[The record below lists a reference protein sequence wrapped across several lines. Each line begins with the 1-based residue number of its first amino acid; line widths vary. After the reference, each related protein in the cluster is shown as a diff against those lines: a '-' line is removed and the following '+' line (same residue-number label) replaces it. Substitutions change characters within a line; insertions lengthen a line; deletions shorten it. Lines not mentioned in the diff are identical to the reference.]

1 MEPEQQFNFNDKSE
15 AGSMS
20 DLMSDQQELLLGILD
35 RFMADWEAGIAVDEE
50 SILRQHPQFASI
62 LRGHFDNIRMLHG
75 AALQLDQRLDAV
87 PASSDNG
94 GNRRIG
100 EFLIRREIGRGGMGI
115 VYEAEQESLGRSVAL
130 KVLPFAAVLDQ
141 RQIARFK
148 REAQTAGQL
157 NHPHIVPVHAVGCE
171 RGVHFYS
178 MRLIEGQSLD
188 VVLSELRTEFD
199 IPQTKTFR
207 TSMPLNG
214 ESSSQDEST
223 ASPAN
228 AISTWNRFSTD
239 GTHESKEY
247 IRSVV
252 ELGVQAASALQHAH
266 EFGVVHRD
274 IKPSNLLLDDSGHLW
289 VTDFGLAHIQSD
301 VELTQSGNIIG
312 TLKYMSP
319 EQAAGST
326 VVDQRADVYSLGI
339 TLYEL
344 LTLKPAFV
352 GENRES
358 LAQQIANH
366 NPVSARRL
374 NPSISVDLETILL
387 KSTAKSRDERYCTAA
402 EFQNDLQRY
411 LDGRPTLARRPTMLD
426 RATKWSMRHKSFVA
440 TTCSVLFIALI
451 GSIVAMLMLTAEQ
464 RRTHAAME
472 ARQRE
477 FERATKYFERAQ
489 QVVDS
494 LAIDTATQLSR
505 IAGTDPVRRDLLE
518 KARTYYLAFCEDA
531 EREFHRVN
539 DNKLTETLAATHH
552 RLGRINHHMGIYKD
566 AEGSYRRA
574 LELYRQLN
582 QREPAARFAHTIAA
596 NLNGL
601 GLSLFHQGNASE
613 AETHFRAA
621 IALHHELA
629 TVAAATAQQHCELA
643 SVFVNL
649 AAVYDRNGQTA
660 RSIELVENARQQ
672 CLTAIELDAA
682 DKSSSHRLAWCLH
695 NLSYMLRNDNPQLA
709 TQYSRQAIDVQHE
722 LLGQHPDATVLQSE
736 LALSYSNYGALQSRQ
751 GDHEAATNSFLSA
764 VRLGKQ
770 VVARAP
776 NIDVYRRELV
786 VALNYLGTCL
796 KRANRLTEANNRFS
810 EARELVEQEFTAGA
824 PTLRTRA
831 TLAGIC
837 NNQGMIAHLRGQHNL
852 AARRY
857 AEAIEYLEVV
867 KTEQL
872 GPEHESI
879 LATARQNLKKLQ
891 QQETATIQH
900 TMSIVHSRTP
910 RAEQP

>member
-1 MEPEQQFNFNDKSE
+1 MKPEQQFNFDDDSE
-15 AGSMS
+15 AGSLS
-20 DLMSDQQELLLGILD
+20 DLTADQQELLLGILD
-35 RFMADWEAGIAVDEE
+35 RFMADWETGVAVDEE

-62 LRGHFDNIRMLHG
+62 LRGHFENIRMLHG
-75 AALQLDQRLDAV
+75 AAQQLDQRPDAISG
-87 PASSDNG
+87 SSDSA

-100 EFLIRREIGRGGMGI
+100 EFRIRREIGRGGMGI
-115 VYEAEQESLGRSVAL
+115 VYEAEQETLGRSVAL

-141 RQIARFK
+141 RQVARFK

-199 IPQTKTFR
+199 ISRTETFR
-207 TSMPLNG
+207 TSTP
-214 ESSSQDEST
+214 ST
-223 ASPAN
+223 GPIDTTNEASAAPAY
-228 AISTWNRFSTD
+228 APSTWNRFSTN
-239 GTHESKEY
+239 GTHESKDY

-266 EFGVVHRD
+266 EYGVVHRD
-274 IKPSNLLLDDSGHLW
+274 IKPSNLLLDDGGQLW

-301 VELTQSGNIIG
+301 VELTQTGNVIG
-312 TLKYMSP
+312 TLRYMSP

-344 LTLKPAFV
+344 LTLQPAFA
-352 GENRES
+352 GENRAS
-358 LAQQIANH
+358 LAEQIANH
-366 NPVSARRL
+366 DPVSARRL
-374 NPSISVDLETILL
+374 NPSISIDLETILL
-387 KSTAKSRDERYCTAA
+387 KSTAKLREDRYCTAA
-402 EFQNDLQRY
+402 ELQNDLQRY
-411 LDGRPTLARRPTMLD
+411 LDGRPTLARRPTLLD
-426 RATKWSMRHKSFVA
+426 RATKWSMRHRALVA
-440 TTCSVLFIALI
+440 TVCSVLFVALI
-451 GSIVAMLMLTAEQ
+451 GSIVAALMVTAEQ
-464 RRTHAAME
+464 HRTHTALQAK
-472 ARQRE
+472 QQE
-477 FERATKYFERAQ
+477 FQRATKYFEHAQ

-494 LAIDTATQLSR
+494 LAIDTAQQLSR
-505 IAGTDPVRRDLLE
+505 IAGTDPVRRQLLE
-518 KARTYYLAFCEDA
+518 KARSYYVAFCEDA
-531 EREFHRVN
+531 EREFHRAN
-539 DNKLTETLAATHH
+539 DKALTETLAATHH
-552 RLGRINHHMGIYKD
+552 RLGRINHHMGIYQD

-574 LELYRQLN
+574 LELYRDLHQHA
-582 QREPAARFAHTIAA
+582 PAARFAHRITT

-601 GLSLFHQGNASE
+601 GLALFHQGEVSE

-621 IALHHELA
+621 ITAHRKMA
-629 TVAAATAQQHCELA
+629 TSAVATARQHCELA

-649 AAVYDRNGQTA
+649 AAVCDRNGQTA
-660 RSIELVENARQQ
+660 RSIELVESARQQ
-672 CLTAIELDAA
+672 CLTAIELDAT
-682 DKSSSHRLAWCLH
+682 DESSRHRLAWCLH

-709 TQYSRQAIDVQHE
+709 TQYSQQAIDVQQE
-722 LLGQHPDATVLQSE
+722 LLNQHPDATVLQSE

-751 GDHEAATNSFLSA
+751 GDHDAATDSFRSA
-764 VRLGKQ
+764 VRLGKK
-770 VVARAP
+770 VVARVP
-776 NIDVYRRELV
+776 NIEIYRRELV

-796 KRANRLTEANNRFS
+796 KRANQLREADNRFT
-810 EARELVEQEFTAGA
+810 EARELVEREFTNGSA
-824 PTLRTRA
+824 TLRTRA

-867 KTEQL
+867 KSEQL

-900 TMSIVHSRTP
+900 TMSIVHSRPP